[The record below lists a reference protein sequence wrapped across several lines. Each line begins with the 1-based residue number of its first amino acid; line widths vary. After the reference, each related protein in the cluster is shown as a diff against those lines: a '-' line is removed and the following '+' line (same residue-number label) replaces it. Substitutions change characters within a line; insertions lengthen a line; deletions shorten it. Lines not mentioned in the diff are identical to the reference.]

1 MKTGTLLTVKITLV
15 PMKYHLHFNPKGKT
29 SIPTKQIFRQ
39 RALRLYGIRTSC
51 SSHENPN
58 GIWIRAQYP

>member
-1 MKTGTLLTVKITLV
+1 
-15 PMKYHLHFNPKGKT
+15 MKYHLHFNPKGKT